1 MPLYITRG
9 DITQMEVDAIVN
21 PTDYYFSGS
30 GGTDEAIHLAAG
42 PGLRAEL
49 LRFPP
54 IFPGEAV
61 ITSAHRLQAKYI
73 IHTHGPIWI
82 DGTHNEAELL
92 SSCYRNCL
100 QLALEHD
107 CKTIAFPLIS
117 GGTFGFPNDDAL
129 TIAKNVIN
137 DFLSEHS
144 ITAHIIAYKMR
155 TFNLGAKLFADIS
168 RFVSENYI
176 ELDTPDI
183 RYSVDDIP
191 YDSLPSLEEML
202 RSRGETFSCMLDRLR
217 DERRMTGPELYKKAW
232 VHKSVYSK
240 IMHNINYQP
249 AKITTVAFAL
259 ALELPWNDFTELVS
273 SAGYAMTHTSKFDIV
288 VEFFVK
294 RGDYDIEHINAVLF
308 ELDPELPLIG
318 F

>member
-21 PTDYYFSGS
+21 TDYPSVLS
-30 GGTDEAIHLAAG
+30 PEKNLAIYEAAG
-42 PGLRAEL
+42 PELEAEL
-49 LRFPP
+49 RYCPLLKFGEG
-54 IFPGEAV
+54 FVTPGFD
-61 ITSAHRLQAKYI
+61 LPAKYI
-73 IHTHGPIWI
+73 IHTLKPKWKDSFLEEEASLAEFYRLCLLIAVEI
-82 DGTHNEAELL
+82 NCSSVALPVITPHNSLITDEIYLKLATDAASNFLQSNDLTVFLVAFPTKTCVSVLELL
-92 SSCYRNCL
+92 L
-100 QLALEHD
+100 D
-107 CKTIAFPLIS
+107 
-117 GGTFGFPNDDAL
+117 
-129 TIAKNVIN
+129 V
-137 DFLSEHS
+137 HS
-144 ITAHIIAYKMR
+144 
-155 TFNLGAKLFADIS
+155 FA
-168 RFVSENYI
+168 SENYI
-176 ELDTPDI
+176 EFDTPDI
-183 RYSVDDIP
+183 RYSVDDIS

-217 DERRMTGPELYKKAW
+217 DERGMTGPELYKKAW